1 MFVCFFQVQTRLA
14 AAAAAAAAE
23 QVMSNVQ
30 LSKKQPQKV
39 LFTRVSDG
47 EVYFTITMYDEE
59 DEEEEKEKED
69 VDMKTCNLRA
79 SPKMDNDHGRGGGEG
94 EGGRGREDLQASC
107 FPHNGRRKRTRR
119 K

>member
-1 MFVCFFQVQTRLA
+1 MFVCFFQVQTRL
-14 AAAAAAAAE
+14 AAAAAE

-30 LSKKQPQKV
+30 LSKKQPRKV

-59 DEEEEKEKED
+59 DEEEED
-69 VDMKTCNLRA
+69 VKTCNLLA
-79 SPKMDNDHGRGGGEG
+79 SPKMNNDHGRGGGEG
-94 EGGRGREDLQASC
+94 GGGREDLQASC